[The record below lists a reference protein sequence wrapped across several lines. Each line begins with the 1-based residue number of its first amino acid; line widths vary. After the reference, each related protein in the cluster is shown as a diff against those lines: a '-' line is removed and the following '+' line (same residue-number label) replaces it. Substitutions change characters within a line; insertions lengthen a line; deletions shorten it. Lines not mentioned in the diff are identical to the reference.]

1 MKRYGLVV
9 LLFFLAAVTTG
20 VIWLAQPEDN
30 SEDRKSEIA
39 NIEQKQVLALA
50 LARNLAA
57 SSATRPAVVAEAPPE
72 VMSIQHAPPIAHT
85 PPTPPEGYSFTT
97 SHGNMQRASSSGYL
111 HSLKSPKDDP
121 KQAWLTSPDAISL
134 LVDQSKAAKRAWTF
148 GYLRMTQGTSHKDVV
163 ARLAALHVVVLGTSG
178 ELIRS
183 QLPGSTANLQSILA
197 LPQIDGLGAVP
208 LEQKIP
214 AAFLQEAQHKP
225 AGEQT
230 PVFITLMTDDPDAVW
245 YAELEALGVVVGD
258 FHADIRTY
266 EANLSFGILQRV
278 AAADFVLAIEP
289 VGVVKATH
297 DTSVPT
303 MGADAIRFYEASTGL
318 FSGTGGASVPIGVMD
333 TGLNTKHMDIS
344 ANRNSICGVNFITDN
359 LFQSPTQIDEQYDLW
374 FDRHGHGSH
383 VVGSIVGNGRS
394 LPQYSGVAPNVQHIR
409 FAKVL
414 SMNGIGSNYS
424 VIDGM
429 DFMSQASNC
438 NSGSVE
444 SPPIKPLIVN
454 MSLSASAKYF
464 QGRTIAERKLDSIV
478 WNHRQLY
485 VVAQSNK
492 NEIAF
497 SNYAAAKSSLAVGAA
512 GDGGNIA
519 SFSSHGPTADG
530 RLAPQ
535 VVAAGVAINSTQG
548 AGSRTD
554 YVTKQGT
561 SMSAPAVSGVAAL
574 LYDAVP
580 DAQNT
585 PAIARALLMA
595 TAIKP
600 DPLME
605 SATQFAQNNTAGP
618 GHWQNQYGLGKV
630 SARAAVLNQDTPTGW
645 ASNFAVTTLVDDEPY
660 QYVDIVVPENASRI
674 DIVVTWDEPPADTIR
689 GSVLNDID
697 LWVDHGTDC
706 ALTDAKCGEYSS
718 HSRVDNVEWVI
729 IRNPDPGIYRA
740 KLVADQIYSDNRAAI
755 AWQVIRGTTKPQLT
769 VTADKSEVQVGK
781 NQAFEVNL
789 SVTANEYIAAGVTLQ
804 LACRKPG
811 ENPDCTDMA
820 ARSLIQSA
828 STVTREDNLS
838 RPVENNPFRTPIALG
853 EIAGGEDQSL
863 TLTFRNQSWYPSHRL
878 YFIATSWNALAD
890 STSLAVNLYEAQI
903 VNDVPAEVVPLAQSN
918 FKDAVEISQTEGNL
932 AFDLLLA
939 GREPGE
945 PVLPRD
951 EANGALNVTRS
962 LWFKW
967 VIPETANSRY
977 WITVEN
983 ADSVGT
989 DVAPVHWDFFLGDD
1003 IASLVNI
1010 FSITDTGVYYNGKSK
1025 AGDTYYIR
1033 LSMVDAVTVPRVL
1046 RWVSRN
1052 TAPPPNDS
1060 FGTSAIIEGVSGT
1073 ITGDNSGATLEAG
1086 EDMGGLA
1093 ATAWYKW
1100 RAPANRH
1107 WQFRVKPTS
1116 VDADLWVLVF
1126 EGESLASLRLVSG
1139 NPNWNSYPYSGK
1151 AAFLASA
1158 GTEYRIAV
1166 VATNAEESNSSGT
1179 YELEWVPYEEDR
1191 TYLIASSTHD
1201 HFSGAK
1207 ELFGLQ
1213 SNYYVSAAGYWTVE
1227 PGEPMET
1234 GTRTRWFSW
1243 VPSSSGEYTWRLY
1256 YTPHKISFF
1265 SELSLDDL
1273 TLITQSDPQLR
1284 SRSEIKVTVQ
1294 KGKRYWIALG
1304 LDGQY
1309 AYRTNLT
1316 GGWLY
1321 WGGTPINDNV
1331 SGAVM
1336 VEGINGSVSAATL
1349 FATLEPGEPSNTAG
1363 HQSLWWKWAAP
1374 ADGWQRFWLAAG
1386 STETGVL
1393 SLYKQG
1399 PGGGFNDIELVAT
1412 SEMTFAL
1419 NGKAELIFNAEA
1431 GQQYMLR
1438 LATRGDKFSVDDTFT
1453 VQWESSVEP
1462 IWLRY
1467 IGRVADGDAVLVEKG
1482 IDLRSPGSMAFNS
1495 AGTVL
1500 HVAAQY
1506 GLAVFSLNDDSA
1518 MPVPQQ
1524 FVWNGEQGTEDS
1536 VSLYVN
1542 ERTPILWDTTR
1553 SKLYASDAYFG
1564 RLHQFVPNSE
1574 NAGVVFK
1581 GLVPSLEGVQP
1592 EEYLDHLII
1601 DGAGKFISTLKTISY
1616 FDLDLY
1622 SALNTF
1628 AINTMGQISFVESHF
1643 YLVSSEATTY
1653 ESYVAELKG
1662 LRQAVIAVDGS
1673 YLYAVTRGSLLTF
1686 SRDVE
1691 AGTSELVANTPF
1703 YTIDD
1708 LLWLTEASS
1717 LALTPDGATLAV
1729 TGKTDAHVALFDLAD
1744 DPGMPEY
1751 ITAVTGFAANPDSY
1765 ATYVKNEI
1773 PKGCL
1778 AGLTR
1783 SDSRSVDVFCEDA
1796 MFSVVWDQET
1806 ESLYATDYLAR
1817 WQADRFGNEVPA
1829 FGKVRSAVASPD
1841 SQHVYLT
1848 GDEDDHILVFER
1860 IGGNAASD
1868 N

>member
-9 LLFFLAAVTTG
+9 LLFFLASVMTG
-20 VIWLAQPEDN
+20 VIWHAQPEGN

-57 SSATRPAVVAEAPPE
+57 NSATRPAVVAEAPPE
-72 VMSIQHAPPIAHT
+72 AMSIQHAPPKAHT

-134 LVDQSKAAKRAWTF
+134 LVDQSKAAKRDWTF
-148 GYLRMTQGTSHKDVV
+148 GYLRMTQGTTHKDVV
-163 ARLAALHVVVLGTSG
+163 AKLAALHVDALGTSG
-178 ELIRS
+178 ELIRAR
-183 QLPGSTANLQSILA
+183 LPGSTANLQSILA
-197 LPQIDGLGAVP
+197 LSQIDGLGAVP
-208 LEQKIP
+208 LEQKIS

-230 PVFITLMTDDPDAVW
+230 PVFITLMTNDPDAVW
-245 YAELEALGVVVGD
+245 YAELETLGVVVGD

-289 VGVVKATH
+289 VGVVRATH

-359 LFQSPTQIDEQYDLW
+359 IFEWPPQIDEQYDLW
-374 FDRHGHGSH
+374 FDRQGHGTH

-394 LPQYSGVAPNVQHIR
+394 LPQYSGVAPKVQHIR

-414 SMNGIGSNYS
+414 SQFGRGTDYS

-429 DFMSQASNC
+429 DFLAQASSC
-438 NSGSVE
+438 DSGSGA
-444 SPPIKPLIVN
+444 STPIKPFIVN
-454 MSLSASAKYF
+454 MSLAAANLVSE
-464 QGRTIAERKLDSIV
+464 GRSTAERKLDSIV
-478 WNHRQLY
+478 WSHQQLY
-485 VVAQSNK
+485 VVAQA
-492 NEIAF
+492 NENEGAF
-497 SNYAAAKSSLAVGAA
+497 SNYAAAKSSLAVGAV
-512 GDGGNIA
+512 GDSGNIA
-519 SFSSHGPTADG
+519 GFSSHGPTADG

-535 VVAAGVAINSTQG
+535 VVAAGVGINSTQG

-561 SMSAPAVSGVAAL
+561 SMAAPAVSGVAAL

-580 DAQNT
+580 DARDT

-600 DPLME
+600 DPLIE
-605 SATQFAQNNTAGP
+605 STTQFAQNNTAGP
-618 GHWQNQYGLGKV
+618 GYWQNQYGLGQV
-630 SARAAVLNQDTPTGW
+630 SARAAVLNQDTTTGW
-645 ASNFAVTTLVDDEPY
+645 ASNFAVTTLEDDDSY

-769 VTADKSEVQVGK
+769 VTADKSEVQVGQ

-820 ARSLIQSA
+820 ARSLIQSS
-828 STVTREDNLS
+828 STVTREDNVS

-853 EIAGGEDQSL
+853 EIAAGEDQSL
-863 TLTFRNQSWYPSHRL
+863 TLTFRNHSWVPSHRL

-890 STSLAVNLYEAQI
+890 STSLAVNLYEALT
-903 VNDVPAEVVPLAQSN
+903 VNVVPVEVAPPAQSN

-951 EANGALNVTRS
+951 EASGALNVTRS

-967 VIPETANSRY
+967 VIPETANTRY

-989 DVAPVHWDFFLGDD
+989 DVAPVYWEFFLGDD
-1003 IASLVNI
+1003 ITELVNI
-1010 FSITDTGVYYNGKSK
+1010 FSTAGTGVYFNGKAK

-1033 LSMVDAVTVPRVL
+1033 LSTVDAVTVPRVL

-1060 FGTSAIIEGVSGT
+1060 FGTPAIIEGESGT

-1100 RAPANRH
+1100 RATANRH

-1116 VDADLWVLVF
+1116 VDANMWVLVF
-1126 EGESLASLRLVSG
+1126 EGESLVSLRLVSG
-1139 NPNWNSYPYSGK
+1139 NPNWNSYPYSGN

-1166 VATNAEESNSSGT
+1166 VAINAEESNSSGT

-1191 TYLIASSTHD
+1191 TYLIAASTHD

-1265 SELSLDDL
+1265 SGLSLDDL

-1294 KGKRYWIALG
+1294 KGQRYWIALG

-1467 IGRVADGDAVLVEKG
+1467 IGRVADGDEVLVEKG

-1500 HVAAQY
+1500 HVAGQY
-1506 GLAVFSLNDDSA
+1506 GLAVFSLNNDSA
-1518 MPVPQQ
+1518 MPVPLQ
-1524 FVWNGEQGTEDS
+1524 FVWNGEAGTEDS
-1536 VSLYVN
+1536 VYLYVN
-1542 ERTPILWDTTR
+1542 EHTPILWDATR
-1553 SKLYASDAYFG
+1553 SKLYASDVYYEG
-1564 RLHQFVPNSE
+1564 LHQFVPESE

-1581 GLVPSLEGVQP
+1581 GLVPSSEGVKP
-1592 EEYLDHLII
+1592 KKDLDHLII
-1601 DGAGKFISTLKTISY
+1601 DGAGKFISTLKTISIIG
-1616 FDLDLY
+1616 LDLY
-1622 SALNTF
+1622 ASLDTF
-1628 AINTMGQISFVESHF
+1628 AIDTMGQISSVESHF
-1643 YLVSSEATTY
+1643 YLLGADVATY

-1662 LRQAVIAVDGS
+1662 LQQAVISADGS

-1691 AGTSELVANTPF
+1691 AGTSELVAETPF
-1703 YTIDD
+1703 TTIDD
-1708 LLWLTEASS
+1708 LLWFTEASS
-1717 LALTPDGATLAV
+1717 VALTPDGATLAV

-1744 DPGMPEY
+1744 DPGMPQY
-1751 ITAVTGFAANPDSY
+1751 ITAVTSFAAYPDTH

-1773 PKGCL
+1773 PEGCL

-1783 SDSRSVDVFCEDA
+1783 ADSRSVDVFCENA

-1806 ESLYATDYLAR
+1806 ESLYATDYMAR

>member
-1 MKRYGLVV
+1 
-9 LLFFLAAVTTG
+9 
-20 VIWLAQPEDN
+20 
-30 SEDRKSEIA
+30 
-39 NIEQKQVLALA
+39 
-50 LARNLAA
+50 
-57 SSATRPAVVAEAPPE
+57 
-72 VMSIQHAPPIAHT
+72 
-85 PPTPPEGYSFTT
+85 
-97 SHGNMQRASSSGYL
+97 
-111 HSLKSPKDDP
+111 
-121 KQAWLTSPDAISL
+121 
-134 LVDQSKAAKRAWTF
+134 
-148 GYLRMTQGTSHKDVV
+148 MTQGTSHKDVV

-414 SMNGIGSNYS
+414 SMNGNGSNYS

-429 DFMSQASNC
+429 DFMSQASSC
-438 NSGSVE
+438 DSGSVE

-454 MSLSASAKYF
+454 MSLSAAARYF

-478 WNHRQLY
+478 WSHRQLY

-497 SNYAAAKSSLAVGAA
+497 SNYAAAKSSLAVGAV

-535 VVAAGVAINSTQG
+535 VVAAGVGINSTQG

-580 DAQNT
+580 DARNT

-618 GHWQNQYGLGKV
+618 GYWQNQYGLGKV

-645 ASNFAVTTLVDDEPY
+645 TTNFAVTTLEDDDSF

-674 DIVVTWDEPPADTIR
+674 DIVVTWDEPPADAIR

-697 LWVDHGTDC
+697 LWVDHSTDC

-769 VTADKSEVQVGK
+769 VTSDKSEVQVGQ
-781 NQAFEVNL
+781 NQSFEVNL

-811 ENPDCTDMA
+811 ENPDCTNMA

-828 STVTREDNLS
+828 STVSREDNVF

-853 EIAGGEDQSL
+853 EIAAGEEQSL
-863 TLTFRNQSWYPSHRL
+863 TLTFRNQSWDPSHRL
-878 YFIATSWNALAD
+878 YFIATSWNALAA
-890 STSLAVNLYEAQI
+890 STSLAVNLYEAQT
-903 VNDVPAEVVPLAQSN
+903 VNDVPVEVAPPAQSN

-951 EANGALNVTRS
+951 EASGALNVTRS

-967 VIPETANSRY
+967 VIPETANTRY
-977 WITVEN
+977 WINVEN

-989 DVAPVHWDFFLGDD
+989 DVAPVYWEFFLGDD
-1003 IASLVNI
+1003 IATLVNR
-1010 FSITDTGVYYNGKSK
+1010 FSTAGTGVYFNGKAK

-1033 LSMVDAVTVPRVL
+1033 LSAVDAVTVPRVL

-1060 FGTSAIIEGVSGT
+1060 FGTPAIIAGETGT
-1073 ITGDNSGATLEAG
+1073 VAGDNSGATLENG
-1086 EDMGGLA
+1086 EDVGGLT

-1100 RAPANRH
+1100 RAPSNGH
-1107 WQFRVKPTS
+1107 WYFGVKPTS
-1116 VDADLWVLVF
+1116 VNSDLRVLVF
-1126 EGESLASLRLVSG
+1126 EGENTASLRLVSG
-1139 NPNWNSYPYSGK
+1139 NPNYWSHITYSGI
-1151 AAFLASA
+1151 AAFLARE

-1166 VATNAEESNSSGT
+1166 VATNAGESNSTGT
-1179 YELEWVPYEEDR
+1179 YELEWNPYEKDI
-1191 TYLIASSTHD
+1191 THLDDNSTND

-1207 ELFGLQ
+1207 ELSGSE
-1213 SNYYVSAAGYWTVE
+1213 SNFVISAGYWTVE
-1227 PGEPMET
+1227 PGEPRET

-1256 YTPHKISFF
+1256 FAPHYKISFF
-1265 SELSLDDL
+1265 SGLSLDDL

-1284 SRSEIKVTVQ
+1284 SRTEIKITVQ
-1294 KGKRYWIALG
+1294 EGQRYWIALG
-1304 LDGQY
+1304 LVGQY
-1309 AYRTNLT
+1309 TYRTHFT
-1316 GGWLY
+1316 IGWLD
-1321 WGGTPINDNV
+1321 WGATPINDNL
-1331 SGAVM
+1331 SGAVL
-1336 VEGINGSVSAATL
+1336 VEGIKGSVSASTL

-1363 HQSLWWKWAAP
+1363 HQSLWWKWDAP
-1374 ADGWQRFWLAAG
+1374 NEGWQRFWLDAG
-1386 STETGVL
+1386 TTETGVL

-1399 PGGGFNDIELVAT
+1399 PGGGFNDMELVAT
-1412 SEMTFAL
+1412 SEMSFAL
-1419 NGKAELIFNAEA
+1419 NGKVELIFKAEA
-1431 GQQYMLR
+1431 GQRYVLR
-1438 LATRGDKFSVDDTFT
+1438 LASKGDEFGAKDTFT
-1453 VQWESSVEP
+1453 VQWDSSVEP

-1467 IGRVADGDAVLVEKG
+1467 LGRIADGDEALVEKG

-1500 HVAAQY
+1500 HVAGQY
-1506 GLAVFSLNDDSA
+1506 GLAVFSLNNDSA
-1518 MPVPQQ
+1518 MPVPLQ
-1524 FVWNGEQGTEDS
+1524 FVWNGEAGTEDS
-1536 VSLYVN
+1536 VYLYVN
-1542 ERTPILWDTTR
+1542 EHTPILWDATR
-1553 SKLYASDAYFG
+1553 SKLYASDVYYE
-1564 RLHQFVPNSE
+1564 RLHQFVPDSE

-1581 GLVPSLEGVQP
+1581 GLVPSSEGVKP
-1592 EEYLDHLII
+1592 KEDLDHLII
-1601 DGAGKFISTLKTISY
+1601 DGAGKFISTLKTISIIG
-1616 FDLDLY
+1616 LDLY
-1622 SALNTF
+1622 ASLDTF
-1628 AINTMGQISFVESHF
+1628 AIDTMGQISSVESHF
-1643 YLVSSEATTY
+1643 YLLGADVATY

-1662 LRQAVIAVDGS
+1662 LQQAVISADGS
-1673 YLYAVTRGSLLTF
+1673 YLYAVTRGALLTF

-1691 AGTSELVANTPF
+1691 AGTLELVAETPF
-1703 YTIDD
+1703 DAIAD
-1708 LLWLTEASS
+1708 LLWFTEASS

-1744 DPGMPEY
+1744 DPGMPQY
-1751 ITAVTGFAANPDSY
+1751 ITAVTSFAAYPDTH

-1773 PKGCL
+1773 PEGCL

-1783 SDSRSVDVFCEDA
+1783 ADSRSVDVFCENA

-1806 ESLYATDYLAR
+1806 ESLYATDYMAR